1 MSFIKYLKET
11 EELEINQELENKK
24 EAIRALFT
32 AGEKVTDEMVN
43 ALAEDLGIEYAE
55 LESIIFDLLTELL
68 TVDIPDEEEVDDIE
82 DVGLDDIVT
91 DTDDDFIEI

>member
-32 AGEKVTDEMVN
+32 AGEKVTDEMAN